1 MPRRFSSGRTK
12 SFFEIV
18 RAKSITEN
26 RKVFCMGK
34 ELLEKRFGQMGA
46 RIKISEVVPNWRNP
60 IGINIR
66 TDKNGEF
73 FDIKMNAAEPVDYE
87 VVDLRPDLR
96 HLLLIERRET
106 SKNKFL
112 CGHDERHWFVCAVP
126 GNNVS
131 NVETAM
137 EALQPADV
145 RSQINRKLKRRKNRF
160 TRRNEVFVRQ
170 GEWFFVPVEGLKV
183 NPHLIFRN
191 EPINRGRGQ
200 SHFCEEVYRD
210 GGETV
215 MVCRNRPSGVT
226 VKEYNRLLKT
236 NTDAAGW
243 NWRPMRRNA
252 KVYARG
258 RVRHPDHKTIVLDG
272 WHRVLMNTENEAP
285 GMSSV
290 VFLD

>member
-1 MPRRFSSGRTK
+1 
-12 SFFEIV
+12 
-18 RAKSITEN
+18 
-26 RKVFCMGK
+26 MGK

-46 RIKISEVVPNWRNP
+46 RIKISEVVSGWR
-60 IGINIR
+60 IRSGIDIR
-66 TDKNGEF
+66 ADKNGEF
-73 FDIKMNAAEPVDYE
+73 FDIKMNAGDAADYE

-96 HLLLIERRET
+96 HLLLMERRGT
-106 SKNKFL
+106 GKNKFL

-131 NVETAM
+131 SVETAM
-137 EALQPADV
+137 EALQPADL
-145 RSQINRKLKRRKNRF
+145 RSEIKRKLKRRKNRF
-160 TRRNEVFVRQ
+160 TRRNEVFVSQ
-170 GEWFFVPVEGLKV
+170 GEWFFVPTENLKV

-200 SHFCEEVYRD
+200 SHYCEEVYRD
-210 GGETV
+210 GGEAV

-226 VKEYNRLLKT
+226 VKQYNRLLKT
-236 NTDAAGW
+236 NADAAGW

-252 KVYARG
+252 NVYARG
-258 RVRHPDHKTIVLDG
+258 RVRHPDHKTIALDG
-272 WHRVLMNTENEAP
+272 WHRILMNTENEAP